1 MREDG
6 KRYPLVMLAVAVMMH
21 LVNVRKVQVSNGNSV
36 SRTRARIRGA
46 RVAMTS
52 EVGSVSLLKKK
63 LVWAA
68 RHIYVRTICNFNI

>member
-52 EVGSVSLLKKK
+52 EVGSVSLKKQK
-63 LVWAA
+63 KNLFGPQD
-68 RHIYVRTICNFNI
+68 IFM